1 MNILKLNLDIIATD
15 ANENSVDENNYSR
28 YYEYNENLI
37 ANVSLVSNS
46 GYRKIALSEITSP
59 SICAIVADMPIN
71 VKVNGNEITNTQFL
85 VLNTMISE
93 LEVANV
99 SPQTA
104 QVNISVWGVQ

>member
-1 MNILKLNLDIIATD
+1 MNTLKLNLDILEIDTQ
-15 ANENSVDENNYSR
+15 EGLIGNNNQDR
-28 YYEYNENLI
+28 YFNYNENLK

-46 GYRKIALSEITSP
+46 GYRTMAISEITSP
-59 SICAIVADMPIN
+59 TICVVTSDMPIN
-71 VKVNGNEITNTQFL
+71 VRVNGNEITNTQFL
-85 VLNTMISE
+85 VLNTLISA